1 MNKILLIIQREYL
14 SRVKNK
20 SFILLTFL
28 VPLLMIGVWALIF
41 FLSKNSFESN
51 QATVHVVDASGV
63 FADKLESSK
72 QITYVLTDQSLD
84 EEKAALANSDASKQ
98 YLLIIPETLS
108 QHNTVELLSSEKAG
122 LSVQSTIERHLEQI
136 LRNHQLEA
144 SGIDLATLETIKPTV
159 SIAAKELT
167 ADGEKDSSAGA
178 AMAIS
183 MAMAILI
190 YITLFIYGAQVMRGI
205 IEEKQ
210 NRIVEVIISS
220 VKPFQLMMGKIIGI
234 GLVGLTQFLLWII
247 FSGALLALAGNLFM
261 NPESVDAQAITEQVS
276 QVGANNPQVAA
287 ASQYQEGM
295 GGTIMGA
302 LDTVDFGWIAF
313 YFLLYFLGGYLLYSA
328 LFAAVGS
335 AVDNETE
342 TQQFM
347 FPITIPLLFAY
358 MLSFGV
364 LINDPHG
371 PLAFWLSMI
380 PLTSPVAM
388 LVRIPYGVPDWQI
401 LLSIVLLIGGFI
413 LTTWVAARIYRVG
426 ILMYGKK
433 ASYKELIKWF
443 SYKG

>member
-28 VPLLMIGVWALIF
+28 VPLLLIGVWALIF

-63 FADKLESSK
+63 FADKLENSR
-72 QITYVLTDQSLD
+72 QITYVMTDRPLD
-84 EEKAALANSDASKQ
+84 EEKAALANAEGKKQ
-98 YLLIIPETLS
+98 FLLVIPAELS
-108 QHNTVELLSSEKAG
+108 QRNTVELLSSEKAG
-122 LSVQSTIERHLEQI
+122 LNVQNALERQLEEI
-136 LRNHQLEA
+136 LRNHQLEE
-144 SGIDLATLETIKPTV
+144 SGIDIAALETIKPQI

-178 AMAIS
+178 AMIIS
-183 MAMAILI
+183 MAMAVLI

-261 NPESVDAQAITEQVS
+261 NPESID
-276 QVGANNPQVAA
+276 PQVLTDQVQSAK
-287 ASQYQEGM
+287 QYQDGM
-295 GGTIMGA
+295 AGTIMGA
-302 LDTVDFGWIAF
+302 LDTLDFGWIAF
-313 YFLLYFLGGYLLYSA
+313 YFMVYFLGGYLLYSA

-371 PLAFWLSMI
+371 
-380 PLTSPVAM
+380 
-388 LVRIPYGVPDWQI
+388 
-401 LLSIVLLIGGFI
+401 
-413 LTTWVAARIYRVG
+413 
-426 ILMYGKK
+426 
-433 ASYKELIKWF
+433 
-443 SYKG
+443 

>member
-261 NPESVDAQAITEQVS
+261 NPESMDT
-276 QVGANNPQVAA
+276 QVAA

-371 PLAFWLSMI
+371 PMAFWLSMI

>member
-1 MNKILLIIQREYL
+1 MNKILLIIKREYL

-28 VPLLMIGVWALIF
+28 VPLLLIGVWALIF

-63 FADKLESSK
+63 FGDHLESSK
-72 QITYVLTDQSLD
+72 QITYVLTDRPLD
-84 EEKAALANSDASKQ
+84 EEKVALAKAEGSKQ
-98 YLLIIPETLS
+98 YLLVIPAELS
-108 QHNTVELLSSEKAG
+108 QKNTVELLSSEKAG
-122 LSVQSTIERHLEQI
+122 LNIQSAIERQLEQI
-136 LRNHQLEA
+136 LRNHQLEK
-144 SGIDLATLETIKPTV
+144 SGIDLATLESIKPQV

-167 ADGEKDSSAGA
+167 ADGEKDSSTGA

-183 MAMAILI
+183 MGMAILI

-247 FSGALLALAGNLFM
+247 FSGALMAVAGNLFM
-261 NPESVDAQAITEQVS
+261 NSNGMDAQAITEQV
-276 QVGANNPQVAA
+276 QAAN
-287 ASQYQEGM
+287 QYQDGM

-302 LDTVDFGWIAF
+302 LDTIDFGWIAF
-313 YFLLYFLGGYLLYSA
+313 YFMIYFLGGYLLYSA

-401 LLSIVLLIGGFI
+401 LLSIMLLIGGFV
-413 LTTWVAARIYRVG
+413 LTTWIAARIYRVG

-433 ASYKELIKWF
+433 ASYKELVKWF
-443 SYKG
+443 RYKG

>member
-28 VPLLMIGVWALIF
+28 VPLLLIGVWALIF

-63 FADKLESSK
+63 FADKLENSR
-72 QITYVLTDQSLD
+72 QITYVMTDRPLD
-84 EEKAALANSDASKQ
+84 EEKAALANAEGKKQ
-98 YLLIIPETLS
+98 FLLVIPAELS
-108 QHNTVELLSSEKAG
+108 QRNTVELLSSEKAG
-122 LSVQSTIERHLEQI
+122 LNVQNALERQLEEI
-136 LRNHQLEA
+136 LRNHQLEE
-144 SGIDLATLETIKPTV
+144 SGIDIAALETIKPQI

-178 AMAIS
+178 AMIIS
-183 MAMAILI
+183 MAMAVLI

-261 NPESVDAQAITEQVS
+261 NPESID
-276 QVGANNPQVAA
+276 PQVLTDQVQSAK
-287 ASQYQEGM
+287 QYQDGM
-295 GGTIMGA
+295 AGTIMGA
-302 LDTVDFGWIAF
+302 LDTLDFGWIAF
-313 YFLLYFLGGYLLYSA
+313 YFMVYFLGGYLLYSA

-380 PLTSPVAM
+380 PLTSDRKSV
-388 LVRIPYGVPDWQI
+388 V
-401 LLSIVLLIGGFI
+401 
-413 LTTWVAARIYRVG
+413 
-426 ILMYGKK
+426 
-433 ASYKELIKWF
+433 
-443 SYKG
+443 